1 MKKLLLALSLFCATT
16 VPTTTQCG
24 LFDTAISYLKE
35 NGMNLLKKG
44 AQLVSDNSD
53 KIFGTIKDL
62 TGIDA
67 AAIAEK
73 AKSLIPGPLFE
84 KAKSLL
90 LGETKKEADKE
101 EKVIMTKAQE
111 IIDTTPGLTQ
121 PEKEIIVR
129 EAQVIAQKN
138 RAELE
143 RTAMQSI
150 EQKRAAIKQATY
162 AKYGKGTPIN

>member
-1 MKKLLLALSLFCATT
+1 MKKLLLALSLFCAVT
-16 VPTTTQCG
+16 VPTTTECG
-24 LFDTAISYLKE
+24 LFDTAIEFLQK
-35 NGMNLLKKG
+35 NGMDLLKKG

-67 AAIAEK
+67 AAMAEK

-90 LGETKKEADKE
+90 LGETAKEADKE
-101 EKVIMTKAQE
+101 EAVMVEKAQE
-111 IIDTTPGLTQ
+111 IINTTPGLTQ
-121 PEKEIIVR
+121 PEKDAIFK
-129 EAQVIAQKN
+129 EAKVIAIRN

-143 RTAMQSI
+143 KTAVQSI
-150 EQKRAAIKQATY
+150 EQKRSAIKQATY